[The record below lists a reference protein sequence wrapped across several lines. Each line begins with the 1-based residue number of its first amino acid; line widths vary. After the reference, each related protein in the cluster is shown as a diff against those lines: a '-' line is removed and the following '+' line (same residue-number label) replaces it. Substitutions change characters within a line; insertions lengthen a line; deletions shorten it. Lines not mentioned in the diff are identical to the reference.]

1 MESQSAVFVSFII
14 LLVAALVGGIIA
26 YRLKQPV
33 ILGYLVV
40 GIIIGP
46 YALGWVNDLAVIKIA
61 ANIGVALL
69 MFTLGLEVS
78 FHQLR
83 QVGKVGFLGGI
94 IQIIATIALGWL
106 AGRFIFHWSIPQ
118 AILFGLII
126 SLSSTMV
133 CMKILM
139 DRGELDSMHGRIMM
153 AMLILQDIAA
163 VFMIIFEPFISQG
176 ELNIVATVVKA
187 VIGIFLFIMIAF
199 VTGRWAL
206 PWLMGR
212 SGGVRSRE
220 LFLLT
225 VLVLCLGSAL
235 STQIF
240 GLSAVFGSFLM
251 GLVLRETRFAHQA
264 LAEVTPIRDVFAALF
279 FVSLGMLLDVRYVI
293 DNWVL
298 VLTAVAVIFVIKF
311 IVVGGII
318 RSFRYSWGI
327 ALMGGFGLF
336 QIGEFSF
343 IIAQSGVNLQILS
356 SDSYALI
363 IGASIITMLL
373 TPFLMSLAGRLF
385 GRMARLPPG
394 NRWPI
399 SRKISVASAETPKI
413 FGDVIIAGLG
423 RVGQNTAQ
431 GLLDAGISFH
441 IVEVDPEITRN
452 AKYKDN
458 ICTFGDASNLHVL
471 KGVDLAKAKIMVVTF
486 PDPVAVLTTA
496 KNALSINPKLKIIAR
511 AHRARDAEQLKKI
524 GVIELISPEYE
535 ASLEFI
541 RRILL
546 TTGLKK
552 TDLKQAMEQV
562 MEDRNVSE
570 FEKDE
575 EYNPWL

>member
-1 MESQSAVFVSFII
+1 MEGQSAIFLNFII

-33 ILGYLVV
+33 ILGYLLV
-40 GIIIGP
+40 GIVIGP
-46 YALGWVNDLAVIKIA
+46 HALGWVNDLAIVQIA

-69 MFTLGLEVS
+69 MLTLGLEVS

-94 IQIIATIALGWL
+94 IQILATIGFGWL
-106 AGRFIFHWSIPQ
+106 AARLIFHWSMPQ
-118 AILFGLII
+118 SILFGLII

-153 AMLILQDIAA
+153 AMLILQDISA
-163 VFMIIFEPFISQG
+163 VFMIIFQPLIGQVEQ
-176 ELNIVATVVKA
+176 NVALAVVKA
-187 VIGIFLFIMIAF
+187 FIGIILFVAIAF
-199 VTGRWAL
+199 ITGRWAL

-212 SGGVRSRE
+212 GGGVRSRE

-264 LAEVTPIRDVFAALF
+264 LAEVTPLRDVFAALF
-279 FVSLGMLLDVRYVI
+279 FVSLGMLLDVKFVMA
-293 DNWVL
+293 NWVL
-298 VLTAVAVIFVIKF
+298 VLIAVGLIFAIKY
-311 IVVGGII
+311 IVVSGII
-318 RSFRYSWGI
+318 RGFGYSWSI

-343 IIAQSGVNLQILS
+343 IIAQSGVALQILNS
-356 SDSYALI
+356 ESYALI

-373 TPFLMSLAGRLF
+373 TPFSMALGGRLH
-385 GRMARLPPG
+385 GRLSKLPPES
-394 NRWPI
+394 RWATVNKAPVLP
-399 SRKISVASAETPKI
+399 SETPKI
-413 FGDVIIAGLG
+413 FGDVIIAGFG

-431 GLLDAGISFH
+431 GLQDAGISFH
-441 IVEVDPEITRN
+441 ILEVDPEVVQQ
-452 AKYKDN
+452 AKCDKN

-471 KGVDLAKAKIMVVTF
+471 TKVDLKKAKILVVTF
-486 PDPVAVLTTA
+486 PDPVAVLTTT
-496 KNALSINPKLKIIAR
+496 KNALSINPNLKIIAR
-511 AHRARDAEQLKKI
+511 AHRTRDVEQLKKI
-524 GVIELISPEYE
+524 GVTELISPEYE

-541 RRILL
+541 RRILH

-552 TDLKQAMEQV
+552 TEIKQAMNQV
-562 MEDRNVSE
+562 MEDKNISE

-575 EYNPWL
+575 EYQPWL